1 MTSYQKLYHPNQETF
16 TAYHKISAQHN
27 NKQGI
32 IFLSGFKSDMNGT
45 KAQALSKYAREND
58 LDLTLFEYSG
68 HGNSSGKFIDGT
80 IGLWLENTLNVIDQ
94 LTDKPQILV
103 GSSMGGWIMLLAAL
117 AKPERISSII
127 GLASAP
133 DFTEELIW
141 DYLNHEQRDTLL
153 KNKQIDFSNEFCDTP
168 YPISLELITE
178 ARNHMLLDKEI
189 PINIPTHLIHGMADK
204 DVPYQTSIRIAEK
217 ITSDNVNVHLIKDA
231 HHGLSRPQ
239 DLEFIYEI
247 IEKELK
253 K

>member
-1 MTSYQKLYHPNQETF
+1 MDNYKKLYHKDGSF
-16 TAYHKISAQHN
+16 TTYRQIHAKQN

-32 IFLSGFKSDMNGT
+32 TFLSGFKSDMNGT
-45 KAQALSKYAREND
+45 KAQALRKYAKKND

-68 HGNSSGKFIDGT
+68 HGNASGKFIDGT

-117 AKPERISSII
+117 ARPERISSLI

-141 DYLNHEQRDTLL
+141 DYLTQEQKDMLL
-153 KNKQIDFSNEFCDTP
+153 KNKQIDFSNEFCNTP
-168 YPISLELITE
+168 YPISLDLITE
-178 ARNHMLLDKEI
+178 ARNHILLNKEI
-189 PINIPTHLIHGMADK
+189 PLNMPIHLIHGMEDK
-204 DVPYQTSIRIAEK
+204 DVPYQTSIRIAQK
-217 ITSDNVNVHLIKDA
+217 VTSNNVNVHLIKNA
-231 HHGLSRPQ
+231 GHGLSRPQ
-239 DLEFIYEI
+239 DLEFIYDI

>member
-1 MTSYQKLYHPNQETF
+1 MSNYQKLHHKDGSF
-16 TAYHKISAQHN
+16 TTYQQIHSKKD

-45 KAQALSKYAREND
+45 KAQAFSKYAKKNN

-68 HGNSSGKFIDGT
+68 HGSSSGKFTDGT

-94 LTDKPQILV
+94 LTEKPQILV

-117 AKPERISSII
+117 ARPERISSLI
-127 GLASAP
+127 GLAAAP

-141 DYLNHEQRDTLL
+141 DYLTQEQKDMLL
-153 KNKQIDFSNEFCDTP
+153 KNKQIDFNNEFCDDP
-168 YPISLELITE
+168 YPISLDLITE
-178 ARNHMLLDKEI
+178 AREHILLDKEI
-189 PINIPTHLIHGMADK
+189 ILDMPIHLIHGMEDK

-217 ITSDNVNVHLIKDA
+217 VTSSNVNVHLIKDA
-231 HHGLSRPQ
+231 DHVLSRPQ
-239 DLEFIYEI
+239 DLEFIYDI
-247 IEKELK
+247 LAKELK